1 MEGLL
6 EKLAETEKRWE
17 TSEKGYHLD
26 DHPNFDSDSIVA
38 QIANFAHRQVLLR
51 AEADRLRNNFASY
64 KKSREEVKFLFE
76 KICIQ
81 KRFYCDPQLKQNQFA
96 KLTKLMQAIESSL
109 LQNPI

>member
-1 MEGLL
+1 MLRRARAQANEAEQQKLEMEALL

-17 TSEKGYHLD
+17 TSEKGWHLD
-26 DHPNFDSDSIVA
+26 DHPNFDSDSTFA

-76 KICIQ
+76 DICV
-81 KRFYCDPQLKQNQFA
+81 
-96 KLTKLMQAIESSL
+96 
-109 LQNPI
+109 

>member
-1 MEGLL
+1 MEALL

-17 TSEKGYHLD
+17 TSEKGYHEQFHN
-26 DHPNFDSDSIVA
+26 HPNFGSDFG
-38 QIANFAHRQVLLR
+38 FAHRQVLLR

-76 KICIQ
+76 NICIIGSK
-81 KRFYCDPQLKQNQFA
+81 KRFYCGPQIKQNQFA
-96 KLTKLMQAIESSL
+96 KLTTLMQAIEFNL